1 MQSPYELLG
10 LLVVLQFLGTGAVAL
25 LVLPLEVV
33 ASLLP
38 LLLFFSF
45 VLFAYLSARVS

>member
-1 MQSPYELLG
+1 MTGPYEVLG
-10 LLVVLQFLGTGAVAL
+10 LLIVLQFVVTGAIAL
-25 LVLPLEVV
+25 LLLPLEVV

-45 VLFAYLSARVS
+45 VLFAYLFAKST